1 MLIVELKDSIG
12 FIGLSRRS
20 KQFGVPTPGV
30 AGSVFQNEG
39 WNVGSTMHNSISV
52 LEREDRQSHV
62 KPKSGFDP
70 GCVKTCERR
79 RRAEDILN
87 CLLLTQTRS
96 AIDF

>member
-1 MLIVELKDSIG
+1 LCDQFDRIFVLIVELKGSVG

-52 LEREDRQSHV
+52 LEREDRQSHALSPSPV
-62 KPKSGFDP
+62 
-70 GCVKTCERR
+70 
-79 RRAEDILN
+79 
-87 CLLLTQTRS
+87 LTQ
-96 AIDF
+96 AV